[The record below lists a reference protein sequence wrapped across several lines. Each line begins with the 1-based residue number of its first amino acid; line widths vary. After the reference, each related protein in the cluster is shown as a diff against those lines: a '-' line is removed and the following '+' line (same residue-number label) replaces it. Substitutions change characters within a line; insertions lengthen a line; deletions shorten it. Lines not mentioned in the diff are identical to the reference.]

1 MKEILINCGFVQKK
15 GVILDSGEITDVLV
29 EHSSV
34 YGGVGNIYKGIV
46 DNVVPGMQAAF
57 INIGLDKNAFL
68 FAGDIPNGNGEIAD
82 IRKLVKKGQDITVQI
97 TKEAQGVKGAR
108 VTANITVPGHKLVLM
123 PQMDYIGVSKKIAD
137 PDEKER
143 LKSLAEELRDGNHGF
158 IVRTDAQGATR
169 EELKNEITY
178 LEEEWRDIQT
188 AAKVRNAP
196 VMLHGED
203 GLLLTLIRDYFDDS
217 FSQIVVNDRSAFEEA
232 KKIASVMT
240 PEIADRIVFSE
251 GNLLKNMESK
261 LNKLLQRKVWLDN
274 GAYLVIDSTE
284 ALTAIDVNTGKFTG
298 DYDLN
303 KTIVKT
309 NILAAKEIA
318 RQLRL
323 RAIGGIIIIDFID
336 METDEDRQ
344 QVLDALEEA
353 SRGDKIHTNILGF
366 APLGLVE
373 LTRKKTRLSLADSM
387 QMTCPYCEGDGK
399 ILNVASVLDN
409 LLAELNRSRGDYGV
423 AVLRLNP
430 YISAA
435 LRKYTEIYEQFSGIE
450 VYIREDASLHV
461 EDFNISMLDTLSDK
475 EGLVKL
481 I

>member
-68 FAGDIPNGNGEIAD
+68 FAGDIPNGNGENTD

-169 EELKNEITY
+169 EELENEITY

-240 PEIADRIVFSE
+240 PEIADRIVFRE
-251 GNLLKNMESK
+251 GNLLGGVENK
-261 LNKLLQRKVWLDN
+261 LKKLLQRKVWLDN
-274 GAYLVIDSTE
+274 GAYLIIDCTE

-303 KTIVKT
+303 RTIVKT

-323 RAIGGIIIIDFID
+323 RSIGGIIIIDFID
-336 METDEDRQ
+336 MENDEDRQ

-353 SRGDKIHTNILGF
+353 SRGDKIRTNILGF

-387 QMTCPYCEGDGK
+387 QVTCPYCEGDGR
-399 ILNVASVLDN
+399 ILNKDSVLDS
-409 LLAELNRSRGDYGV
+409 LFSELKRCAGEYAV

-430 YISAA
+430 YIFSA
-435 LRKYTEIYEQFSGIE
+435 LKKYPEVYRQFDGIEIY
-450 VYIREDASLHV
+450 VREDDSMHV